1 MHLLLVTPKMAR
13 LADVRME
20 KQCFGIELGARRPES
35 LPRSM

>member
-20 KQCFGIELGARRPES
+20 KHCFAIELGARRPES
-35 LPRSM
+35 